1 MYLFVRMVSWMPW
14 TSLILSCDASP
25 ILWLIWVV
33 AYFFFL
39 VTRWISFK
47 TYIHT
52 DIQDLARRIR
62 LQRILEVEPFSSL
75 LSRVS
80 GARMLSSPCLAGYVM
95 WLLDQLPVH
104 SCLHQ
109 RMTLLLTVSA
119 VRQNG
124 PRNQLPADSPDS
136 RSWSLRSGFK
146 GHCGTAWSFYC
157 CCLRSLLTG
166 EWTTWASEFMNE
178 ATTHILFFF
187 FLSLLNF
194 GFCWKVK
201 NTMFLFLFYLIP
213 GIFYVYSVEAVENQE
228 SLF

>member
-1 MYLFVRMVSWMPW
+1 
-14 TSLILSCDASP
+14 
-25 ILWLIWVV
+25 
-33 AYFFFL
+33 
-39 VTRWISFK
+39 
-47 TYIHT
+47 
-52 DIQDLARRIR
+52 
-62 LQRILEVEPFSSL
+62 
-75 LSRVS
+75 
-80 GARMLSSPCLAGYVM
+80 MLSSPCLAGYVM

-187 FLSLLNF
+187 FFKSFKFWLLLKSQEHNAPISILSDSWDILRIFCGSCRKPRKLVLKTGLL
-194 GFCWKVK
+194 
-201 NTMFLFLFYLIP
+201 
-213 GIFYVYSVEAVENQE
+213 SVVVIVA
-228 SLF
+228 SA